1 MAESKKIEVYTT
13 DESQAKKPPRFIT
26 PPEEKELE
34 ERVIHINRVAK
45 AVKGG
50 KHISFNAVVAVGD
63 KKGRVGVGL
72 GKGLEVAVAIR
83 KGVED
88 AKKNIRR
95 IALKGTS
102 IPHSVIG
109 KFGAAKVLL
118 KPATPGTGVIAG
130 GAVRAVLEVAGI
142 QDVLSKSLGSN
153 NQLNVARA
161 TFTALC
167 DLENIQDVAVRRN
180 IPYNKVIE

>member
-13 DESQAKKPPRFIT
+13 DESQAKKPTRFIT
-26 PPEEKELE
+26 HTEEKEFE

-50 KHISFNAVVAVGD
+50 KHMSFNAVVAIGD
-63 KKGRVGVGL
+63 KHGRVGVGL
-72 GKGLEVAVAIR
+72 GKGLEVAVAVR
-83 KGVED
+83 KGIED

-95 IALKGTS
+95 IAFKGTT

-109 KFGAAKVLL
+109 KFGAAKILL
-118 KPATPGTGVIAG
+118 KPAAPGTGVIAG

-142 QDVLSKSLGSN
+142 QDVLSKSLGSSK
-153 NQLNVARA
+153 QLNVARA
-161 TFTALC
+161 TFAALC
-167 DLENIQDVAVRRN
+167 DLENIQDVAIRRN
-180 IPYNKVIE
+180 IPYDRVLE